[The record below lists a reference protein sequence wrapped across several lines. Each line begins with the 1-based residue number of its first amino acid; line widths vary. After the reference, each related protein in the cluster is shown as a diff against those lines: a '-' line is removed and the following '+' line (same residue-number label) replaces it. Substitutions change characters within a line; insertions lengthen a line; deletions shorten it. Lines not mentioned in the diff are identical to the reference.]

1 MNVYLENKLYPFRNV
16 TSFDVATSVKF
27 LSRINIWWHLALAKA
42 LQEKLIILPPQ
53 TATMQT
59 WPSVHHK
66 FRKIESVQYLTH
78 SRTKTFIT
86 ESFEGGYFTYIAR
99 NVMLGYG
106 KTQDEQFTM
115 NTEGQN

>member
-1 MNVYLENKLYPFRNV
+1 MVAPRTCKGAPREIYHFASSNRN
-16 TSFDVATSVKF
+16 
-27 LSRINIWWHLALAKA
+27 
-42 LQEKLIILPPQ
+42 
-53 TATMQT
+53 MQT

-86 ESFEGGYFTYIAR
+86 ESFEGGYFTHIAR